1 MTDIRDAFRTLRATP
16 IVTAVAILSLALGIG
31 ANTAIFSILD
41 TLMLRTLPVKS
52 PSRLAVLGIGNSG
65 RDSWT
70 NPIWEQIRDRSDL
83 VDGAFAYSSSRFNLS
98 TTAQTDYVDGFWAS
112 GRIFDVLGVPAIL
125 GRTFTEA
132 DDRRGGGPD
141 GAVAVIS
148 YRYWQSRYGG
158 AADLIGQ
165 QLTID
170 RVPYTIIGVTPPE
183 FFGVAV
189 GRTFDVAIPI
199 GTEPLSRGKESIL
212 DRRSTWW
219 LEVFIR
225 VKPNQTLESAAAA
238 LRGVQ
243 PQIREATLPP
253 NWRPEDKAQYLT
265 EGFIL
270 TPAASGNSYLR
281 DRYRTALLTIMGV
294 VALVLLIAC
303 ANIANVLLARAT
315 ARRHEMSVR
324 LALGASRGRLIRQLL
339 TESLFLAACGAALAV
354 FFARWGAKLL
364 VRQLSTSTN
373 TVFLDIG
380 IDWRVLGFTALIA
393 VATALLF
400 GTAPAFRAS
409 ATTPNEALKEH
420 GRSVIGDRRFGLAN
434 ALVVIQVA
442 LSLLLVIAAGL
453 FIRTFSSLSSLQ
465 LGFDRDP
472 ILVASVNAAR
482 AVPEQRAPLY
492 ERLRQAA
499 AEVPGVASAAA
510 SAVTPVSGSTWQYSI
525 ERVDDRE
532 IANTRDERSV
542 YVNLVSPEWFQTFG
556 TRFLGGR
563 DFNDR
568 DTKTTPHVVVVNEA
582 FARKFM
588 NGANPI
594 GHHFRQPDYPDRP
607 AVDQE
612 IVGYVQD
619 AVYRSL
625 RAPVPPT
632 IYVPIVQQAEAPSGI
647 SISVRAAGGSPALLT
662 KSVAAALSVVDANI
676 TMSFRPLAEQVNSS
690 LIQERIVAMMSG
702 FFGGLALLLAGI
714 GLYGITSYA
723 VSRRRTEL
731 GIRMA
736 LGAGPGGVVRLVLQR
751 VAILVGI
758 GVIAGT
764 IASWTLVR
772 FVATLL
778 YGLEPHDTVTLAG
791 AVLLLVAIGA
801 LAGWI
806 PARRACHHDPARGLR
821 AGCVVSTRYSR
832 LAAVGGWRLSIVDS
846 RIQGFD
852 DW

>member
-16 IVTAVAILSLALGIG
+16 IVTLVAILSLALGIG

-52 PSRLAVLGIGNSG
+52 PGQLAVLGMGNSG

-70 NPIWEQIRDRSDL
+70 NPIWEQLRDRQGL

-125 GRTFTEA
+125 GRTFSEA

-148 YRYWQSRYGG
+148 YRYWQSRYSG
-158 AADLIGQ
+158 ASDVIGQ
-165 QLTID
+165 HLTIE
-170 RVPYTIIGVTPPE
+170 RTPYTIIGVTPPE
-183 FFGVAV
+183 FFGVEV
-189 GRTFDVAIPI
+189 GRTFDIAIPI
-199 GTEPLSRGKESIL
+199 GTEPLVRGKESAL
-212 DRRSTWW
+212 DRRSYWW
-219 LEVFIR
+219 MSIFIR
-225 VKPNQTLESAAAA
+225 TKPTQTFAEATAA

-243 PQIREATLPP
+243 PQVREATIPQ
-253 NWRPEDKAQYLT
+253 NFRPEDKAGYLK
-265 EGFIL
+265 EAFVL
-270 TPAASGNSYLR
+270 TPAATGNSSLR
-281 DRYRTALLTIMGV
+281 DRYRTALITIMGV

-303 ANIANVLLARAT
+303 ANIANLLLARAT

-324 LALGASRGRLIRQLL
+324 LALGASRRRLIRQLL
-339 TESLFLAACGAALAV
+339 TESLLLAGCGAALAV
-354 FFARWGAKLL
+354 VFARWGATLL

-373 TVFLDIG
+373 TVFLSIS
-380 IDWRVLGFTALIA
+380 IDWRVLGFTAVIA

-420 GRSVIGDRRFGLAN
+420 GRSVVGDARFGLGN
-434 ALVVIQVA
+434 LLVVVQVA
-442 LSLLLVIAAGL
+442 LSLLLIVAAGL
-453 FIRTFSSLSSLQ
+453 FIRTFSSLSNAP
-465 LGFDRDP
+465 LGFDRHLF
-472 ILVASVNAAR
+472 LVAIVNAAR
-482 AVPEQRAPLY
+482 AVPVPEERAALY

-499 AEVPGVASAAA
+499 AGVPGVATAAA
-510 SAVTPVSGSTWQYSI
+510 SAVTPVSGSTWQFAI
-525 ERVDDRE
+525 ERMDGREMPRDDRG
-532 IANTRDERSV
+532 V
-542 YVNLVSPEWFQTFG
+542 YVNLVSPGWFQTFG

-568 DTKTTPHVVVVNEA
+568 DTKTAQHVVIVNET
-582 FARKFM
+582 FARKFA

-607 AVDQE
+607 AFDQE

-632 IYVPIVQQAEAPSGI
+632 IYVPITQQAEPPSGI
-647 SISVRAAGGSPALLT
+647 SISVRAAGASPALLT
-662 KSVAAALSVVDANI
+662 KSVAAALAAVHPDI
-676 TMSFRPLAEQVNSS
+676 TMSFRPLADQVNSS

-702 FFGGLALLLAGI
+702 FFGGLALLLAGL

-764 IASWTLVR
+764 IASWLLAR

-778 YGLEPHDTVTLAG
+778 YGLQPRDPVTLAG
-791 AVLLLVAIGA
+791 AAFVLIAIGA

-806 PARRACHHDPARGLR
+806 PARRASHIDPARVLR
-821 AGCVVSTRYSR
+821 EG
-832 LAAVGGWRLSIVDS
+832 
-846 RIQGFD
+846 
-852 DW
+852 